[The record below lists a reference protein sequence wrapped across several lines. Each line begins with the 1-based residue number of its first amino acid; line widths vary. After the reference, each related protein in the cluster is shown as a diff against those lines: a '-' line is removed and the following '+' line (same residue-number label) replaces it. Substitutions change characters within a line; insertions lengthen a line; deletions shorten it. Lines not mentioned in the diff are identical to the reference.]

1 MNKYLIYK
9 YSKNITKQDII
20 NFSNSQNISL
30 TANELNTIYYY
41 IINKTKIFLEGNR
54 ELILQEL
61 KNKLTSNT
69 YNKIIEL
76 YNKYK
81 DKLD

>member
-30 TANELNTIYYY
+30 TTNELNTIYYY